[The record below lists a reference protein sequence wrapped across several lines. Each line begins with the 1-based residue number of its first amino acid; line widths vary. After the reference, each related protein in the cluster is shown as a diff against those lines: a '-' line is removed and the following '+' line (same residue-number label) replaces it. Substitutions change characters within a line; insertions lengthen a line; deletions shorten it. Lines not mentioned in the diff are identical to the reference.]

1 MNIPLKCR
9 IYSVDDGAKS
19 TSGEKSVSRARRNS
33 VCRIPQ
39 TVAPVFHGITGHDQQ
54 STISRYESFT
64 NYIFVQFRG
73 CGLPL
78 SEGK

>member
-19 TSGEKSVSRARRNS
+19 TSGEKSVSCARGDS

-39 TVAPVFHGITGHDQQ
+39 TVAPVFHGITRHDQQ
-54 STISRYESFT
+54 STISRYEPVI
-64 NYIFVQFRG
+64 NYTFVQFRD

-78 SEGK
+78 SEDK